1 MEHYKSVE
9 FLQISRMSSPSIES
23 FLAAVLSLLLNHL
36 LSTRSPIL
44 PQWNKSLYTVLTCA
58 VLAWPA
64 QKFGW
69 VKMFDFSQGTAFCL

>member
-9 FLQISRMSSPSIES
+9 FLSIFRMSSPSIEI

-44 PQWNKSLYTVLTCA
+44 PQWNKSLCTVLTCA

-64 QKFGW
+64 QNFGG